1 MEKIGIIVGNGK
13 LPLYF
18 LKESIN
24 ENIELYPV
32 GLFSSIEPEI
42 KAHKNYKEFNIG
54 NVGEIT
60 KYFLKNNI
68 LKVIMLGKVE
78 KKLIFENLELDE
90 IGTKLLKK
98 LPDRKDETLLFGTI
112 VFFKL
117 NGIKILPQ
125 NYLLKT
131 LMVEK
136 KCYTT
141 STPTPEEKETIKIG
155 LEAGIALGKLDIG
168 QSIICKD
175 SSIVAIEGIE
185 GTDATILRGGLL
197 SGRDTILIKMGRA
210 QQDMRVDIPTV
221 GINTIKKLVEIGA
234 RGIVMDSKKM
244 LFLDQ
249 KECIELA
256 DKNKI
261 FMIGR

>member
-18 LKESIN
+18 LKESTN
-24 ENIELYPV
+24 KSMELYPI
-32 GLFSSIEPEI
+32 GLFSSVEPEI

-54 NVGEIT
+54 NVGAIT
-60 KYFLKNNI
+60 KYFLKNGI
-68 LKVIMLGKVE
+68 FKVIMLGKIE
-78 KKLIFENLELDE
+78 KKLMFENLELDD
-90 IGTKLLKK
+90 IGTKLIER
-98 LPDRKDETLLFGTI
+98 LPDKKDETLLFGTI

-125 NYLLKT
+125 NYLLKS

-136 KCYTT
+136 KCYTD
-141 STPTPEEKETIKIG
+141 SYPTVEEKKTIKIG
-155 LEAGIALGKLDIG
+155 IEAGISLGKLDIG

-197 SGRDTILIKMGRA
+197 SGKNSILIKMGRP

-221 GINTIKKLVEIGA
+221 GIGTIKKLLEVGA

-249 KECIELA
+249 KECVELA
-256 DKNKI
+256 NKNKMFI
-261 FMIGR
+261 IGR

>member
-1 MEKIGIIVGNGK
+1 
-13 LPLYF
+13 
-18 LKESIN
+18 
-24 ENIELYPV
+24 
-32 GLFSSIEPEI
+32 
-42 KAHKNYKEFNIG
+42 
-54 NVGEIT
+54 
-60 KYFLKNNI
+60 
-68 LKVIMLGKVE
+68 
-78 KKLIFENLELDE
+78 
-90 IGTKLLKK
+90 
-98 LPDRKDETLLFGTI
+98 
-112 VFFKL
+112 
-117 NGIKILPQ
+117 
-125 NYLLKT
+125 
-131 LMVEK
+131 MVEK